1 MVPDTKPR
9 TECGC
14 QPVAFMS
21 CLAVTP
27 PGRLSRS
34 RILVVL
40 LPLRGPVAFF
50 APLGAFLTEVAL
62 FAAFAFFGAP
72 WARCGRTLAFF
83 GALDFSPVAGT
94 WSLPFSSAIGLFMF
108 SPWR

>member
-40 LPLRGPVAFF
+40 LPLRGPVAFC
-50 APLGAFLTEVAL
+50 APLGAFLTGVAFL
-62 FAAFAFFGAP
+62 ADLAFFGAP
-72 WARCGRTLAFF
+72 GARCGRTRAVF
-83 GALDFSPVAGT
+83 AVLDLSPIAGT
-94 WSLPFSSAIGLFMF
+94 WSLAFSSAFGMFMF